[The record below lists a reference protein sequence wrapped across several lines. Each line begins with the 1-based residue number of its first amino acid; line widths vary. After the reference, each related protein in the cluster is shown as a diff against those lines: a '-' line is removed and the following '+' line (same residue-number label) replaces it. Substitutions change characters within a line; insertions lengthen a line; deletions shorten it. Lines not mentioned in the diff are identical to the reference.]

1 MCVFCSVAGELL
13 VCSFRSFAVMPV
25 DKYSILCKQILQ
37 LAMVSHNYTLC
48 ACVLC
53 FVLCYVLYYVLCYVL
68 HIFYVVYDLD
78 LLNLSI
84 IRGTKSSRYYLIWV
98 PTVLK

>member
-1 MCVFCSVAGELL
+1 
-13 VCSFRSFAVMPV
+13 MPV
-25 DKYSILCKQILQ
+25 DKYSILRKQILQ
-37 LAMVSHNYTLC
+37 FAMVSHNYTLC
-48 ACVLC
+48 ACACVCCVCTVLC
-53 FVLCYVLYYVLCYVL
+53 IAHL
-68 HIFYVVYDLD
+68 YVVYDLD